1 MHGKE
6 KISGWVLAFGTHWK
20 PANDAGTRRRRGDNG
35 EPAQGF
41 KRSDYERGRARR
53 RRGAAQ
59 EVPSAGHFRRGGP
72 RFSYKFC
79 GQIDGRKKRDRSD
92 GVEKSEG
99 RPRQLEIMGIM
110 TIARA
115 VGRVRDLVVS
125 AVVST
130 IRVLTRQRG
139 VIVPPE
145 SIIDSGGLQIAVQ
158 RRRQPQ
164 GKQDKSGD
172 TLQTLHENR
181 RSVRAR

>member
-1 MHGKE
+1 M
-6 KISGWVLAFGTHWK
+6 
-20 PANDAGTRRRRGDNG
+20 
-35 EPAQGF
+35 
-41 KRSDYERGRARR
+41 
-53 RRGAAQ
+53 
-59 EVPSAGHFRRGGP
+59 PSAGHFGRGGP

-79 GQIDGRKKRDRSD
+79 GQIDGRKKRDDPD

-99 RPRQLEIMGIM
+99 RQRHLEILGIM
-110 TIARA
+110 AIAHA

-130 IRVLTRQRG
+130 IRVLARQRG

-145 SIIDSGGLQIAVQ
+145 NIIDFGGLQIAVQ

-164 GKQDKSGD
+164 GKQDKSDD
-172 TLQTLHENR
+172 TLQTLHDKR